1 MSTMP
6 AGSNSATHPRGPQ
19 SKCRAFREA
28 LTSSTPAWPFG
39 TFSSAKRCGQRIC
52 HRVLPPA
59 LASLP
64 ATPYTARPRVASSRG
79 ARRRLCRHHPASTP
93 PDDAQSPRQP
103 RRSWNGVQSS
113 RVYHCVFRHLAD
125 LPAFNEVYS
134 QYFGSI
140 MPASTTIQQI
150 APAERKADHED
161 HYPDLEQVSLIA
173 VRVNPLIEKSFDLH
187 ISHSLTSCLV
197 IWSSYFLNRSKR

>member
-64 ATPYTARPRVASSRG
+64 ATPLYCSAKSGFIPG
-79 ARRRLCRHHPASTP
+79 AHGGVYAATTPASTP

-113 RVYHCVFRHLAD
+113 RVYHCVFRTIWLICRPLTKFTVNISARSCRRA
-125 LPAFNEVYS
+125 PPFNKLLRRNARL
-134 QYFGSI
+134 I
-140 MPASTTIQQI
+140 MRTIIQI
-150 APAERKADHED
+150 
-161 HYPDLEQVSLIA
+161 
-173 VRVNPLIEKSFDLH
+173 
-187 ISHSLTSCLV
+187 
-197 IWSSYFLNRSKR
+197 WNRFR